1 MSPAPLAP
9 TADDVAAT
17 ARTAGLALS
26 PETAA
31 RIAVAIT
38 PALQTFAPVSADLPF
53 DLEPAGFVVAQQSVG
68 ATK

>member
-1 MSPAPLAP
+1 MSPAPIAP

-38 PALQTFAPVSADLPF
+38 PALQTFAPVSAHLPF
-53 DLEPAGFVVAQQSVG
+53 DLDPSDFVAAQQTVG
-68 ATK
+68 AAK